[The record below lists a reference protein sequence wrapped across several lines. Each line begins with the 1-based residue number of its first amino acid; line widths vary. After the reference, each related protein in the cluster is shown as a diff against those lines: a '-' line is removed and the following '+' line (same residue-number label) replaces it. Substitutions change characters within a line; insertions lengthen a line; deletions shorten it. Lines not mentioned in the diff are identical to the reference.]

1 MGSDLRESKEI
12 ILSWQ
17 IQDKQTE
24 KKLKDKQDKQTTECG
39 LNKLQFS
46 IQMIICAIIYGPLIA

>member
-17 IQDKQTE
+17 IQ
-24 KKLKDKQDKQTTECG
+24 DKQDKQTTECG

-46 IQMIICAIIYGPLIA
+46 IQMIICAIIYGALIA

>member
-24 KKLKDKQDKQTTECG
+24 KDKQDKQTTECG

-46 IQMIICAIIYGPLIA
+46 IQMIICAIIYGALIA